1 VNGCEHRGS
10 SIYFLLWTE
19 GGYRPLFSLRV
30 GRASAWLDPRGWTN
44 STLADRSEAR
54 VDHLA
59 NRPEPGGVLGHF
71 HPALPGEIEEAGLSA
86 SPVLVEI
93 SRQIA
98 AKMDSKV
105 TIAYDVPKFHRVA
118 WP

>member
-1 VNGCEHRGS
+1 MGRDVNGCEHRGS

-86 SPVLVEI
+86 RPVLVEI
-93 SRQIA
+93 SQQMA

-105 TIAYDVPKFHRVA
+105 TIA
-118 WP
+118 

>member
-1 VNGCEHRGS
+1 MDPQD
-10 SIYFLLWTE
+10 WT
-19 GGYRPLFSLRV
+19 S
-30 GRASAWLDPRGWTN
+30 

-54 VDHLA
+54 VDHFP
-59 NRPEPGGVLGHF
+59 NRPGPGGVLLHF

-93 SRQIA
+93 SRQMA

-105 TIAYDVPKFHRVA
+105 TIAYDVPKFHPVA